1 MGEDRKYTASFI
13 LDMRGVS
20 EPVDDVVK
28 RLSGVV
34 TELDGK
40 VLGVENLGQ
49 KNFARVANRKFSN
62 GIYLQIKFSGKS
74 SIPEK
79 IKSKLKLDKVINQV
93 MIESDR

>member
-20 EPVDDVVK
+20 EPVDDIIK

-34 TELDGK
+34 TELDGE

-49 KNFARVANRKFSN
+49 KN
-62 GIYLQIKFSGKS
+62 
-74 SIPEK
+74 
-79 IKSKLKLDKVINQV
+79 
-93 MIESDR
+93 